1 MGTKMHGLVL
11 VASFI
16 LALLA
21 VSGCKRENPEP
32 SSSSALES
40 AAPETPAEAKAEVTE
55 PDEAEPEGKQ
65 VTETDE
71 QRRQR
76 QENEVR
82 KVFAALQEACK
93 TNDIEACLDFFDYQT
108 KQAIDGRDLD
118 LDQRRQRRRDSL
130 TKTPALLQEIAS
142 MKLESVAVNTKEAEK
157 VATLHGTE
165 IEGTMMLVR
174 TDGRALLFHETDQG
188 WKWWNIAPAEYYR

>member
-16 LALLA
+16 LAMLV

-40 AAPETPAEAKAEVTE
+40 AAPETPAEAEEQVTE
-55 PDEAEPEGKQ
+55 PDDAEPEGEQ
-65 VTETDE
+65 VTETDDE
-71 QRRQR
+71 RLLR

-82 KVFAALQEACK
+82 KVFAALQQACK
-93 TNDIEACLDFFDYQT
+93 ASDIEACLDFWDYQT
-108 KQAIDGRDLD
+108 QQAIDGRDLD
-118 LDQRRQRRRDSL
+118 LDQRRQRKRDSL
-130 TKTPALLQEIAS
+130 TKTPALLQEIAN
-142 MKLESVAVNTKEAEK
+142 MKLESIAVNTKEAEK

-174 TDGRALLFHETDQG
+174 TDGRALLFHETDKG
-188 WKWWNIAPAEYYR
+188 WKVWKIAPAEYYR